1 MGCMQQGKNEPTWC
15 SFIITSFESLVSW
28 SYSVEV
34 PNNNLLNTSKGG
46 KHTLHEHKFQCVGHF
61 QAVTELMT
69 NFTFNVDI
77 ISTIE
82 QDKLN
87 KPIEEKTKRLGL
99 SVDTGSEWHD
109 P

>member
-1 MGCMQQGKNEPTWC
+1 
-15 SFIITSFESLVSW
+15 
-28 SYSVEV
+28 
-34 PNNNLLNTSKGG
+34 
-46 KHTLHEHKFQCVGHF
+46 
-61 QAVTELMT
+61 MT

-99 SVDTGSEWHD
+99 SVDAGSEWHD